1 MTLAHDLALQ
11 FMHKE
16 IIVDGLIL
24 EDFILIQE
32 TLKNT
37 ELPIGDLQKYTRLTE
52 ILHKVNAIVQA
63 FEE

>member
-1 MTLAHDLALQ
+1 
-11 FMHKE
+11 MHKE

-32 TLKNT
+32 TLRNT
-37 ELPIGDLQKYTRLTE
+37 ELPIGDLQKYTHLTE